1 MGRNNSKIRLRVTDV
16 LFSGM
21 SCKAS
26 CNVKDVLS
34 CSPNGE
40 IITKTSVRELG
51 KPLTRKGT
59 NGRHHDYI
67 PYCGLFNQ
75 M

>member
-59 NGRHHDYI
+59 KWKASRLYPLLQFI
-67 PYCGLFNQ
+67 
-75 M
+75 